1 MIKRF
6 IKKVEQTA
14 SEAMVAMFLYIDDKL
29 DNHEKRIDK
38 MEHKID
44 KFERS
49 FDSTKAE
56 VDSNIDKKKGIYKA
70 IVNAI
75 IVGVIAWIL
84 SRIGLGGG

>member
-1 MIKRF
+1 MIKRL
-6 IKKVEQTA
+6 IKKIEETA
-14 SEAMVAMFLYIDDKL
+14 SETMVALLFYIDDKL
-29 DNHEKRIDK
+29 DNHENRLDK

-75 IVGVIAWIL
+75 IVGMIAWIL
-84 SRIGLGGG
+84 SQIGLGG